1 MKTLSYILVALLM
14 ASCNIKENTSSLN
27 YTNQEL
33 ELLCGKLED
42 VAFLDFSL
50 TKDDQFYHFQ
60 SQIERDICSGL
71 FAFNGQVIFDSADT
85 LSILTIVEKYCE
97 GYVHEGPPP
106 PCVLIRNQ
114 QVIITEHNEVLIEN
128 EKIDID
134 SVEQHITIL
143 TKKFFIDNNFRP
155 AAFEIDWDKQSDIA
169 MRKLVFK
176 KVIDG
181 ALIAANKLSLS
192 KYQKGLGQ
200 LSEEELTSL
209 KRDITIAISFDY
221 SRFTPPPPP
230 PQLNI
235 DDYTELDN

>member
-1 MKTLSYILVALLM
+1 
-14 ASCNIKENTSSLN
+14 
-27 YTNQEL
+27 
-33 ELLCGKLED
+33 
-42 VAFLDFSL
+42 
-50 TKDDQFYHFQ
+50 
-60 SQIERDICSGL
+60 
-71 FAFNGQVIFDSADT
+71 
-85 LSILTIVEKYCE
+85 
-97 GYVHEGPPP
+97 
-106 PCVLIRNQ
+106 
-114 QVIITEHNEVLIEN
+114 
-128 EKIDID
+128 
-134 SVEQHITIL
+134 
-143 TKKFFIDNNFRP
+143 
-155 AAFEIDWDKQSDIA
+155 

-192 KYQKGLGQ
+192 KYQKELGQ